1 MSDLTEEQRRFL
13 THHRISPNSVFDAS
27 GLSHDEWRSEM
38 KNEEKL
44 FAFGVSACRNFG
56 HTLRDRSNHCIQC
69 DTKNIAFMQRYV
81 ENGYIY
87 VSASRTLKMLKVG
100 CSKDP
105 VARER
110 TINGFAYGGASDW
123 GKIAHLK
130 CKHAGK
136 VEFEIHSR
144 LSPYLSPQSYFANG
158 RKTFCKE
165 IFSCGYGLVRK
176 TIVDVAGLEFSK
188 DIDQVPDAL
197 SRFNFE
203 NQRA

>member
-13 THHRISPNSVFDAS
+13 IYHRISPNSVFDAS
-27 GLSHDEWRSEM
+27 GMSHDEWRLEM

-44 FAFGVSACRNFG
+44 FAMGVSPCKKFG

-69 DTKNIAFMQRYV
+69 DTKNIRFIERYF
-81 ENGYIY
+81 EGGYIY
-87 VSASRTLKMLKVG
+87 VSASSTLRMLKVG

-110 TINGFAYGGASDW
+110 TINGFAYAGASDW

-136 VEFEIHSR
+136 VEFDIHSK
-144 LSPYLSPQSYFANG
+144 LSQYLSPQSYFANG
-158 RKTFCKE
+158 RETRCRE
-165 IFSCGYGLVRK
+165 IFSCGYGIVRN
-176 TIVDVAGLEFSK
+176 TIADVVGQELAKNIWEVQNASL
-188 DIDQVPDAL
+188 
-197 SRFNFE
+197 RFNF
-203 NQRA
+203 